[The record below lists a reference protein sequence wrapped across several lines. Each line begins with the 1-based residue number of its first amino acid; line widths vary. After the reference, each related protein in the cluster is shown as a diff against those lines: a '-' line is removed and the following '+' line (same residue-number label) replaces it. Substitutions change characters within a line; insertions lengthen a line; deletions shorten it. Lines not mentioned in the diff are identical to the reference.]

1 MDCILK
7 GMMMDT
13 VLELRNVTK
22 VYGSGHT
29 AVRAVDQV
37 NLTVKAGEIVLI
49 MGPSGSGKT
58 TLLSI
63 AGLLLHPT
71 QGELLVAGNRIN
83 GMSQRRLASLRL
95 RKLGFVFQAYN
106 LLEALTARENVELV
120 MNLAGKRGKAAR
132 QRATQLVQMLGLDQ
146 RLDHLPADLSGGEQ
160 QRVAIARAL
169 ANDPPLILADEPTGN
184 LDSKTGLQVMEL
196 LCCGLGRDQGR
207 AIVIVTHDQRLRDIA
222 DRVLWLEDGRLNET
236 G

>member
-1 MDCILK
+1 
-7 GMMMDT
+7 
-13 VLELRNVTK
+13 
-22 VYGSGHT
+22 
-29 AVRAVDQV
+29 
-37 NLTVKAGEIVLI
+37 
-49 MGPSGSGKT
+49 
-58 TLLSI
+58 
-63 AGLLLHPT
+63 
-71 QGELLVAGNRIN
+71 
-83 GMSQRRLASLRL
+83 
-95 RKLGFVFQAYN
+95 
-106 LLEALTARENVELV
+106 VELV

-207 AIVIVTHDQRLRDIA
+207 AIVIVTHDHRLRDIA